1 MKTLFCI
8 FSILAVGTI
17 SRGAMANPADYNVPH
32 NEENHFS
39 CEEDDNTL
47 GKVVF
52 GVQQGTLDIKIPL
65 RGPGSLKNSSDEL
78 KRQSQRMNEF
88 NKDPIR
94 GHYRNAMSIYETIEE
109 KEKALQHRLGLTP
122 DYEVMAF
129 EDHRPPRGLPAL
141 IPVISLAGKFLF
153 QTLGMLK
160 ANLGPVVFTATLLAG
175 GFWTVSQIAH
185 HRSQSL
191 NYAGYDIY
199 YYDQERITM
208 LEFDSKC
215 FVEGARLDS
224 IMTMISLGEAGVFHS
239 GIFTPAMI
247 SNATAEFEEK
257 LKQSSMK
264 LVERLNLYDMP
275 VQILLDPNNIIV
287 RFAIPI
293 MPKSFPE
300 MCIHKYLLPPL
311 VLENPRMIV
320 QLKGKRDYLAVGG
333 HFYREMNQADFDTC
347 FIRKN
352 RRYCPSSILKKGPHG
367 CLSAVSSNQT
377 SKALELCDME
387 IINED
392 PYVFQL
398 SPTVYGA
405 ATLQPTH
412 YSIHCGLQGNSR
424 WGTVDGFAKIN
435 VESGCDL
442 EIADTK
448 VSSSQ
453 RIHTYFDHDFTK
465 TVFQEFL
472 NTFQATT
479 NETAELAKLS
489 DKARVNVKALYV
501 RASFLDSYAV
511 KLINFMI
518 SIFLLISLLLSFC
531 VCAYHWY
538 YERLRTC
545 FNQWNERRN
554 QPPPIQA
561 VMMQPA
567 QFDALQNQMA
577 FNPNF
582 NHNLYA

>member
-1 MKTLFCI
+1 MKTLFI
-8 FSILAVGTI
+8 ATILAMGTI
-17 SRGAMANPADYNVPH
+17 SHVTPNPSPYDAPN
-32 NEENHFS
+32 NEENNFS

-65 RGPGSLKNSSDEL
+65 RGPGSLKSSSDEL
-78 KRQSQRMNEF
+78 KRQRDRMAEF
-88 NKDPIR
+88 NKTPIQ
-94 GHYRNAMSIYETIEE
+94 GHYSNAMSIYNTVAE
-109 KEKALQHRLGLTP
+109 KELAVQDRLGLNK
-122 DYEVMAF
+122 DYEVIAF
-129 EDHRPPRGLPAL
+129 ENNRPTRGLPAL

-153 QTLGMLK
+153 QTLGMIK
-160 ANLGPVVFTATLLAG
+160 ANIGTVVFTATLLAG
-175 GFWTVSQIAH
+175 SFWTASQIAH

-208 LEFDSKC
+208 LEFDKKC
-215 FVEGARLDS
+215 FVEGSRLDS
-224 IMTMISLGEAGVFHS
+224 IMTLISLGEAGVFHS

-247 SNATAEFEEK
+247 KNATEEFESK
-257 LKQSSMK
+257 LEQTSMK
-264 LVERLNLYDMP
+264 LVEKLNLYNMP
-275 VQILLDPNNIIV
+275 VQILLDPDNIIV

-311 VLENPRMIV
+311 VLENPKMIV

-377 SKALELCDME
+377 SKALELCDMDVV
-387 IINED
+387 NDD

-398 SPTVYGA
+398 SATVYGA
-405 ATLQPTH
+405 ATMSPTH
-412 YSIHCGLQGNSR
+412 YSIHCGLQGNSK
-424 WGTVDGFAKIN
+424 WGTVDGFAKI
-435 VESGCDL
+435 VVDAGCDL
-442 EIADTK
+442 EIGDTK

-453 RIHTYFDHDFTK
+453 RIHTYFDPDFTK
-465 TVFQEFL
+465 SVFQEFL
-472 NTFQATT
+472 DTYSVTT

-489 DKARVNVKALYV
+489 AKSRVNVKALYMPV
-501 RASFLDSYAV
+501 PFLDSYAV
-511 KLINFMI
+511 KLLNFCM
-518 SIFLLISLLLSFC
+518 STLLLLTLILASF
-531 VCAYHWY
+531 VCAYHQY
-538 YERLRTC
+538 YERIKNMI
-545 FNQWNERRN
+545 NQWQERRN

-582 NHNLYA
+582 NHNLYG